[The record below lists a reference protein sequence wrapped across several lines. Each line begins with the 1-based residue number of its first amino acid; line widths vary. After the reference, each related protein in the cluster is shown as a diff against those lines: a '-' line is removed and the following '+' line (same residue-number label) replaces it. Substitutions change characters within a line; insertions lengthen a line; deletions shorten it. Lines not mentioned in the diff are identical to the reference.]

1 MCEVIDIEK
10 KLDSLLLIKDTYKYD
25 LVINKKYVNRI
36 DAYKL
41 FIVCNVYK
49 TIQIRDMEK
58 ETFFTLKEVENG
70 EGSDF

>member
-41 FIVCNVYK
+41 FIICNVYK
-49 TIQIRDMEK
+49 SVQICDMDK
-58 ETFFTLKEVENG
+58 DIISNIKEVENG
-70 EGSDF
+70 EDTNF